1 MSKVKQVQVMLF
13 DEALVGV
20 HLNDRI
26 SVPTKR
32 TMTDGGQMLV
42 PCKFARTGSQLYS
55 AKQLGLA
62 DENPNKVITVWRDE
76 KAVFD
81 VASMETFRSAPVTL
95 GHPKDDKGTPIAVTA
110 DNSKEFQVGALEG
123 MPTRDEDTLGGTLVL
138 TTQQA
143 IDALEEGTQ
152 ELSAG
157 YTCDIELVDGKYMQ
171 TNIRANHIAIVDKG
185 RAGSNCRISDEADE
199 LILADEHP
207 EPLRWDFHT
216 DTAYDSSMKCWELVK
231 SNELVAATNVQDSA
245 LLTDAKEALTVA
257 EAKIEAQVV
266 LLADAEKVEVEL
278 EQTKVS
284 LADAKVAAEE
294 GVIVRCEAIE
304 NARLVADMRDLGDK
318 SVSEIHRLV
327 VSDQMPEKN
336 IDGKSDEFVSAMFE
350 ILVDASKSETP
361 MGKLLRS
368 QDTAIHDSVK
378 PYVDPVDASRKKMI
392 ARQTAGK

>member
-76 KAVFD
+76 KEVFD
-81 VASMETFRSAPVTL
+81 SESMESFRSSPVTL
-95 GHPKDDKGTPIAVTA
+95 GHPKDEKGNAIAVTA
-110 DNSKEFQVGALEG
+110 TNSKEYQVGALEG

-157 YTCDIELVDGKYMQ
+157 YTCDISLVDGKYMQ

-207 EPLRWDFHT
+207 EPMRWDFHT
-216 DTAYDSSMKCWELVK
+216 DTAFDNSMKCWKLVK
-231 SNELVAATNVQDSA
+231 SDELVAATNVTDAA
-245 LLTDAKEALTVA
+245 LLTDVQEALTKA
-257 EAKIEAQVV
+257 EAKVEVQTA

-278 EQTKVS
+278 EQTKVL

-318 SVSEIHRLV
+318 SVTEIHRLV

-336 IDGKSDEFVSAMFE
+336 ISGKSDEFVSAMFE
-350 ILVDASKSETP
+350 LLVDASKSETP

-378 PYVDPVDASRKKMI
+378 PYVDPVTASRNKMI
-392 ARQTAGK
+392 ARQTTGK